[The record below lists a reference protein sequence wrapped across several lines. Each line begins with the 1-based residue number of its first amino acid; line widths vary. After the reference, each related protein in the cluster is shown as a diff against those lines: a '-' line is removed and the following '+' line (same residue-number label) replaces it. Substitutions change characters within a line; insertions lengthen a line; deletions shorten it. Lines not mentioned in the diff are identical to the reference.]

1 MFSNPKGMK
10 LEIYEKKSW
19 KVYKYIDTKQD
30 TLKQPMGKLRIHK
43 VNLKIL
49 GDKWNKHT
57 MPNLWDT
64 AKAV

>member
-19 KVYKYIDTKQD
+19 EVDQYVDTKQD

-49 GDKWNKHT
+49 GDK
-57 MPNLWDT
+57 
-64 AKAV
+64 